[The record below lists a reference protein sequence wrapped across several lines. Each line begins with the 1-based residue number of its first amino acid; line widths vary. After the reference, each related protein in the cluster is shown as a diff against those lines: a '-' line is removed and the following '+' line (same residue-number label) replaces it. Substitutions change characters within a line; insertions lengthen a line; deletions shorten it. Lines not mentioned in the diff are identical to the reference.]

1 MPHHSVRDVQCPE
14 LAERGGVIHDPE
26 SMAGGG
32 VWQETRSGPDS
43 QVSGPLPGS
52 GSAGQEPVLGRPGFT
67 GVGVTGVWVPGVGAT
82 GPNDLGAGVEAGTFA
97 DGATV
102 GDVVADGVGLGVG
115 YGQIGWSLVAV
126 KVAVLPSSRFQP
138 SGTGPPS

>member
-1 MPHHSVRDVQCPE
+1 MS
-14 LAERGGVIHDPE
+14 
-26 SMAGGG
+26 
-32 VWQETRSGPDS
+32 
-43 QVSGPLPGS
+43 
-52 GSAGQEPVLGRPGFT
+52 RPGFT

-82 GPNDLGAGVEAGTFA
+82 GPNDLGAGVEAGTLADGVTVEAGTLADGVTVEAGTLA

-115 YGQIGWSLVAV
+115 YGQTGWSLVAA